1 MEVLLGDRTWLALAL
16 IFAGIPRPASLLVT
30 EWYLVLRLGWA
41 GFTRLVGMRETDKMY
56 TALSLGHFGR
66 LVALEG
72 MVWLDIVLK

>member
-1 MEVLLGDRTWLALAL
+1 M
-16 IFAGIPRPASLLVT
+16 
-30 EWYLVLRLGWA
+30 VLRLGWA